1 MALRFSIREI
11 VSSEIKDRS
20 LKEFGGVNPP
30 NLLWAAL
37 SKATFSLL
45 KPNAS

>member
-1 MALRFSIREI
+1 LRFNIKEK
-11 VSSEIKDRS
+11 VLSEIMDRS
-20 LKEFGGVNPP
+20 LKEFGGANAPKI
-30 NLLWAAL
+30 LRAAL